1 MPTAYGSATAY
12 PEIRRV
18 QLAHDHGINNLVR
31 VQPLPLSATMTTSHS
46 LESTIARK
54 IGWTALVLL
63 AATTAA
69 CGGSTQNVAGT
80 APSLVAPIGASSD
93 GVASL
98 SLLKEGKGKGPGNG
112 HSPAP
117 DADDTPTVG
126 TTPDPE
132 DPDAGDD
139 GIGGGH
145 GHGKA
150 TIQLEGLT
158 TSIDGSCP
166 ALTIT
171 MNNIAIKAAG
181 QDTPVHLHI
190 AAKKQEDALVAVY
203 VRMQG
208 PKGEEGD
215 DAGDEEETTTST
227 N

>member
-1 MPTAYGSATAY
+1 
-12 PEIRRV
+12 
-18 QLAHDHGINNLVR
+18 
-31 VQPLPLSATMTTSHS
+31 

-171 MNNIAIKAAG
+171 MNNIIVTTDVTTEFQRATCDAIKAAG